1 MTVRENMRPKQNK
14 SIITPKVA
22 AINELLFL
30 LVSSDNSDTAVLD
43 EVHFT
48 AHCTLTNN
56 DITWQEDLTPQLSQ
70 EHSDKV
76 WITIPKQWHVCYQFT
91 AIVAHY
97 ILL

>member
-1 MTVRENMRPKQNK
+1 MIVRENMRPKQKK

-30 LVSSDNSDTAVLD
+30 VSSDNSDTAMLD
-43 EVHFT
+43 EVHFM